1 MRIATRL
8 TLTLA
13 GVALAGGVVY
23 GAYSVPAERDEL
35 RRAVAHEVG
44 LLGRTLQAALEASGG
59 AERATEALLATLDD
73 LSPPVAAVIIDAA
86 GRERARVGPSPP
98 DAAARADAARAGA
111 DVGVDFTQHHA
122 VTALALADGGALV
135 VARPTRDV
143 DAALRAALG
152 QTGLVALGL
161 VVLAAAVGFA
171 LGRVYVVRP
180 LERLGAAMEAVRS
193 GDLDATVGLARRDE
207 MGAAVDAFNAM
218 TAELRQT
225 RARLLAEGEA
235 RRALER
241 GLQHADMLVTVGELA
256 AALAHDLGSPLQVL
270 AGRARL
276 LDRAAEDP
284 ERVRR
289 HARILVEQTDH
300 VARIVEELVSVARR
314 RPPRRVRTDLPGVV
328 ATVVE
333 LLGFEA
339 RRQGVELVVDAPP
352 GLPAVW
358 VDPDQMQQ
366 VVLNLMRNALAFC
379 PRGGR
384 VVASLEAVALGPPQA
399 EPNTPA
405 VRLTVRD
412 DGPGVPPEARARV
425 FEPFFTTRVDD
436 GGTGLGL
443 AAVRG
448 VTVAHGGK
456 VAVED
461 GPGGAFSVTV
471 PVGGGA

>member
-13 GVALAGGVVY
+13 GVALAGGVAY
-23 GAYSVPAERDEL
+23 GAYSVRAERSEL
-35 RRAVAHEVG
+35 RRTVAHEVG
-44 LLGRTLQAALEASGG
+44 LLGRTLQAALEATGG
-59 AERATEALLATLDD
+59 AVGPTAALLATLDD
-73 LSPPVAAVIIDAA
+73 LSPPVAAVILDAQ

-98 DAAARADAARAGA
+98 DAAALVAAAREGAGG
-111 DVGVDFTQHHA
+111 GVAFTAHHA
-122 VTALALADGGALV
+122 VTARVLADGGALV

-143 DAALRAALG
+143 DAALRGAVGETA
-152 QTGLVALGL
+152 LVALGL
-161 VVLAAAVGFA
+161 VILAAGVGFA

-180 LERLGAAMEAVRS
+180 LERLGAAMEAVRA

-235 RRALER
+235 RRTLER
-241 GLQHADMLVTVGELA
+241 GLQHADKLVAVGELA

-300 VARIVEELVSVARR
+300 VARIVEDLVSVARR
-314 RPPRRVRTDLPGVV
+314 RPPRRVRTDLAGVV

-379 PRGGR
+379 PREGR

-399 EPNTPA
+399 EPDTPA

-412 DGPGVPPEARARV
+412 DGPGVPAEARAKV
-425 FEPFFTTRVDD
+425 FEPFFTTRVDA

-448 VTVAHGGK
+448 VTVAHGGA

-471 PVGGGA
+471 PVGGGG